1 MTMKFTM
8 KKFHLVSK
16 YANYL
21 TWDEKQN
28 APSLVYWV
36 YNGWNAHVIPINL
49 MNLKKAAIL
58 QPFFLKTISMLEILK
73 STHL

>member
-1 MTMKFTM
+1 MKSENKVKTKQSNMTMKFTM

-28 APSLVYWV
+28 APLNFAFNKVFYFFDV
-36 YNGWNAHVIPINL
+36 VI
-49 MNLKKAAIL
+49 
-58 QPFFLKTISMLEILK
+58 
-73 STHL
+73 